1 MCVML
6 AKLAFRNI
14 RRSVRDYGVYFV
26 TLVFGVAVFYAFNS
40 VTSQAILFDL
50 EDSATAGVF
59 QLTGQ
64 ILGMFSVLI
73 ACVLG
78 FLVLY
83 ANGFLIRRRK
93 QEFGTYLMLG
103 MNPRSVSAIVLMETV
118 AVGLVSLVVGLAL
131 GFALSQGL
139 SFVTAGMFNIEMT
152 QYRFIFSADA
162 FLLTLA
168 CFALIFAVTGLFNTL
183 SIRRYKLIDLLSAR
197 SRNTRFRVRNPWVSL
212 VAFVVAVGVIIWAY
226 FTLVDNGLLEF
237 DEGFWKATAL
247 MVAGTFLFFWSL
259 AGFALAALERTRG
272 VYFKGLAMFTMRQ
285 IASKVNV
292 AFVSLSV
299 VCIMLFF
306 SLTVFS
312 TGMGLARA
320 FSGNIEDGT
329 IYDATITA
337 NVYLNTGGTHDAEKL
352 ANMTEEDRA
361 YQEVADAKAAAVSAD
376 AEAYGWDIA
385 AKLADSSPTWDEL
398 VERSAQIDAFAS
410 ADVSYGALMDRYNQD
425 TGNGKQNEA
434 LHSQGVT
441 LIGVSQFNAL
451 AELTG
456 RATVNV
462 DEDGYAVN
470 NTLDG
475 MEALSEAAS
484 RKGETLE
491 VAGRTLTAVGEL
503 RSQPL
508 EDAAF
513 AASGAEFIVPDAVIA
528 VLRTQGA
535 APEASYLNVMYK
547 TDRTQGDAL
556 LGQILAEASPAN
568 TEVAASGWVFS
579 PKPWPVT
586 LSFTAQEVLVQSS
599 GMNLMIS
606 YLALYIGFVFLI
618 ATAAILAI
626 QQLSETS
633 DSLARYRVLAEIG
646 CDRRMIFR
654 SLRTQVLVYFLVPL
668 VLAVCHAVCAVGV
681 ISNAVLAQLGVSVLE
696 PALMTGVLV
705 AVVYGAYLLVTYF
718 ASRSIIRT
726 SLGKKL
732 LG

>member
-1 MCVML
+1 ML

-14 RRSVRDYGVYFV
+14 RRSVKDYGVYFV

-40 VTSQAILFDL
+40 VTSQSILFDL
-50 EDSATAGVF
+50 EDTATASVF
-59 QLTGQ
+59 DMTGQ
-64 ILGMFSVLI
+64 MLGMFSVVI

-118 AVGLVSLVVGLAL
+118 AVGLVSLVVGLLL

-139 SFVTAGMFNIEMT
+139 SFVTAGLFNIQMT
-152 QYRFIFSADA
+152 QYRFVFSTDA
-162 FLLTLA
+162 FLLTLG
-168 CFALIFAVTGLFNTL
+168 CFVLIFAVTGLFNTL

-197 SRNTRFRVRNPWVSL
+197 SRNARFRVRNPWISL
-212 VAFVVAVGVIIWAY
+212 VAFIAAVGVVAWAY
-226 FTLVDNGLLEF
+226 LTLIDNGLLQF
-237 DEGFWKATAL
+237 DEGFWRATAL

-259 AGFALAALERTRG
+259 AGFALAVIERTRG

-285 IASKVNV
+285 IASKVNT

-320 FSGNIEDGT
+320 FSGNVEDGT
-329 IYDATITA
+329 LYDATLTA
-337 NVYLNTGGTHDAEKL
+337 NVYLNAGGVHDEEAL
-352 ANMTEEDRA
+352 ASMSEEDRE
-361 YQEVADAKAAAVSAD
+361 YQQVADEKAAAVTAD

-385 AKLADSSPTWDEL
+385 AKLADSSPTWDQL
-398 VERSAQIDAFAS
+398 VERSVQIDAFVS
-410 ADVSYGALMDRYNQD
+410 ADASYGELMDRYGHD
-425 TGNGKQNEA
+425 TGNEKQNEA
-434 LHSQGVT
+434 LHGQGVT
-441 LIGVSQFNAL
+441 LIAESQFNAL

-456 RATVNV
+456 RPTV
-462 DEDGYAVN
+462 DLGEDGFAVN
-470 NTLDG
+470 NTLDA
-475 MEALSEAAS
+475 MKALSEAVS
-484 RKGETLE
+484 REGETLE
-491 VAGRTLTAVGEL
+491 AGGRTLTATGEL

-513 AASGAEFIVPDAVIA
+513 SASGAEFIVPDSVIA
-528 VLRTQGA
+528 DLRAQGA
-535 APEASYLNVMYK
+535 VPDQSLLNLMYK
-547 TDRTQGDAL
+547 TSRTEGDKL
-556 LGQILAEASPAN
+556 LQQMLGEASPAN
-568 TEVAASGWVFS
+568 PEVAASGWAFS

-586 LSFTAQEVLVQSS
+586 LSFTAEEVIVQSS

-633 DSLARYRVLAEIG
+633 DSLGRYQVLAEIG

-668 VLAVCHAVCAVGV
+668 ALALCHTVCAVGI
-681 ISNAVLAQLGVSVLE
+681 ISDAVLVQLGVSVLE

-705 AVVYGAYLLVTYF
+705 GVVYGAYLLVTYY
-718 ASRSIIRT
+718 ASRGIIRA

>member
-1 MCVML
+1 ML

-14 RRSVRDYGVYFV
+14 RRSVKDYGVYFV

-40 VTSQAILFDL
+40 VNSQSILFDL
-50 EDSATAGVF
+50 EDSATSSVF
-59 QLTGQ
+59 AMTGQ
-64 ILGMFSVLI
+64 FLGMFSVRI

-103 MNPRSVSAIVLMETV
+103 MKPGSVSVIVLLETV
-118 AVGLVSLVVGLAL
+118 AVGLVSLVVGLLL

-139 SFVTAGMFNIEMT
+139 SFVTAALFNVQMT
-152 QYRFIFSADA
+152 QYRFIFSFDA

-168 CFALIFAVTGLFNTL
+168 CFVIIFAVTAVFNTL

-197 SRNTRFRVRNPWVSL
+197 SKNARFRVRNPWISL
-212 VAFVVAVGVIIWAY
+212 VAFIVAVGVIAWAY
-226 FTLVDNGLLEF
+226 VTLVDDGLLEF
-237 DEGFWKATAL
+237 DEGFWRATVL

-259 AGFALAALERTRG
+259 AGFALAVIERTRG
-272 VYFKGLAMFTMRQ
+272 IYFKGLAMFTMRQ
-285 IASKVNV
+285 IASKVNT

-329 IYDATITA
+329 LYDATLTG
-337 NVYLNTGGTHDAEKL
+337 NVYLNSGGTTDPEAL
-352 ANMTEEDRA
+352 ADMSEEDRE
-361 YQEVADAKAAAVSAD
+361 YQQVADEKAAAVLAD
-376 AEAYGWDIA
+376 AETYDWDIA
-385 AKLADSSPTWDEL
+385 AKLAASSSVWDEL
-398 VERSAQIDAFAS
+398 VERSAQVDAFVS
-410 ADVSYGALMDRYNQD
+410 PDVSYGAIMDRYGHD
-425 TGNGKQNEA
+425 TGNEKQNEA
-434 LHSQGVT
+434 LHGQGVT
-441 LIGVSQFNAL
+441 LIGVLQFNAL
-451 AELTG
+451 AELSG
-456 RATVNV
+456 RPTVELGEN
-462 DEDGYAVN
+462 EYAVN
-470 NTLDG
+470 NTLDA
-475 MEALSEAAS
+475 MKDLSEAAS

-491 VAGRTLTAVGEL
+491 VAGRTLAAVGEL

-508 EDAAF
+508 EDTAF
-513 AASGAEFIVPDAVIA
+513 ASSGAEFIVPDAVIA
-528 VLRTQGA
+528 ELRAQGA
-535 APEASYLNVMYK
+535 VPEQCILNLMYK
-547 TDRTQGDAL
+547 TDRTEGDKL
-556 LGQILAEASPAN
+556 LNEMLAEASPAN
-568 TEVAASGWVFS
+568 AEVAASGWAFS

-586 LSFTAQEVLVQSS
+586 LSFTAEEVLVQSS

-633 DSLARYRVLAEIG
+633 DSLPRYRVLAEIG
-646 CDRRMIFR
+646 CDRRMIFL

-668 VLAVCHAVCAVGV
+668 ALAVCHTACAVGV
-681 ISNAVLAQLGVSVLE
+681 ISDAVLSQLGVSVLE

-718 ASRSIIRT
+718 ASRGIIRAY
-726 SLGKKL
+726 LGKKL

>member
-1 MCVML
+1 ML
-6 AKLAFRNI
+6 AKLAFRNV
-14 RRSVRDYGVYFV
+14 RRSVKDYGVYFV

-40 VTSQAILFDL
+40 VTSQSILFDL
-50 EDSATAGVF
+50 EDTASSSVF
-59 QLTGQ
+59 QMTGQ
-64 ILGMFSVLI
+64 FLGMFSVLI

-103 MNPRSVSAIVLMETV
+103 MRPGSVSAIVLVETV
-118 AVGLVSLVVGLAL
+118 TVGIVSLAVGLVL

-139 SFVTAGMFNIEMT
+139 SFVTAGLFNIQMT
-152 QYRFIFSADA
+152 QYRFIFSPDA
-162 FLLTLA
+162 LLLTLG
-168 CFALIFAVTGLFNTL
+168 CFVLIFAVTAAFNTL

-197 SRNTRFRVRNPWVSL
+197 SKNARFRVRNPWISF
-212 VAFVVAVGVIIWAY
+212 VAFIVAVGVIAWAY
-226 FTLVDNGLLEF
+226 ATLADNGLMQF

-259 AGFALAALERTRG
+259 AGFALAVIERTRG

-285 IASKVNV
+285 IASKVNT

-299 VCIMLFF
+299 VSIMLFF

-329 IYDATITA
+329 IYDATLTA
-337 NVYLNTGGTHDAEKL
+337 NVYLNAGGTTDPDKL
-352 ANMTEEDRA
+352 ESMSEEDRE
-361 YQEVADAKAAAVSAD
+361 YQQVADAKAAAVLAD
-376 AEAYGWDIA
+376 AQAYDWDIA
-385 AKLADSSPTWDEL
+385 AKLADAAPELWDRL
-398 VERSAQIDAFAS
+398 VDRYAQIDAF
-410 ADVSYGALMDRYNQD
+410 VSTEEFYGALMERYGQD
-425 TGNGKQNEA
+425 TGNAKQNEA
-434 LHSQGVT
+434 LHGQGVT

-456 RATVNV
+456 RPTVDV
-462 DEDGYAVN
+462 GESGYAVN
-470 NTLDG
+470 NTLDA
-475 MEALSEAAS
+475 MKALSEAVALE
-484 RKGETLE
+484 GETIKA
-491 VAGRTLTAVGEL
+491 AGRTLTATGEL
-503 RSQPL
+503 CSQPL
-508 EDAAF
+508 EDTAF
-513 AASGAEFIVPDAVIA
+513 NASGAEFIVPDAVIA
-528 VLRTQGA
+528 DLRAQGA
-535 APEASYLNVMYK
+535 VPEQSLLDLMYK
-547 TDRTQGDAL
+547 TDRAEGDKL
-556 LGQILAEASPAN
+556 LDELLAAVSPADAQ
-568 TEVAASGWVFS
+568 VAASGWAYG

-586 LSFTAQEVLVQSS
+586 LTFTAEEVLVQSS

-633 DSLARYRVLAEIG
+633 DSLTRYRVLAEIG

-668 VLAVCHAVCAVGV
+668 VLAVCHTACAVGI
-681 ISNAVLAQLGVSVLE
+681 ISDSVLVQLGVSVLE

-705 AVVYGAYLLVTYF
+705 GVVYGAYLLITYF
-718 ASRSIIRT
+718 AGKGIVRA

>member
-1 MCVML
+1 ML

-14 RRSVRDYGVYFV
+14 RRSVKDYGVYFV

-40 VTSQAILFDL
+40 VTSQSILFDL
-50 EDSATAGVF
+50 EDTASASVF
-59 QLTGQ
+59 QMTGQ
-64 ILGMFSVLI
+64 FIGMFSVVI

-103 MNPRSVSAIVLMETV
+103 MNPRSVSAIVLMETL

-139 SFVTAGMFNIEMT
+139 SFLTAGLFDIQMT
-152 QYRFIFSADA
+152 QYRFIFSFDG
-162 FLLTLA
+162 FTLTLA

-197 SRNTRFRVRNPWVSL
+197 SKNARFRVRSPWISL
-212 VAFVVAVGVIIWAY
+212 VAFLAAVGVIAWAY
-226 FTLVDNGLLEF
+226 LTLMDNGLMEF

-259 AGFALAALERTRG
+259 AGFALAVIERTRG

-285 IASKVNV
+285 IASKVNT

-329 IYDATITA
+329 TYDASLTA
-337 NVYLNTGGTHDAEKL
+337 NVYLNAGGTHDPEAL
-352 ANMTEEDRA
+352 ASMSEEDRE
-361 YQEVADAKAAAVSAD
+361 YQKVADEKAAAVLAD

-385 AKLADSSPTWDEL
+385 AKLADSSPTWGEL
-398 VERSAQIDAFAS
+398 VDRFAQADLFAS
-410 ADVSYGALMDRYNQD
+410 ADVSYGELMDRYGQD
-425 TGNGKQNEA
+425 TGNERQNEA
-434 LHSQGVT
+434 LHNQGVT
-441 LIGVSQFNAL
+441 LVGASQFNAL
-451 AELTG
+451 AELSG
-456 RATVNV
+456 RPTVDV
-462 DEDGYAVN
+462 GEDGYAVN
-470 NTLDG
+470 NTLDA
-475 MEALSEAAS
+475 MKALSESAS

-491 VAGRTLTAVGEL
+491 AAGRTLTSVGEL
-503 RSQPL
+503 RSQPM
-508 EDAAF
+508 EDTAF
-513 AASGAEFIVPDAVIA
+513 AASGAEFIVPDSVIDALRAEGAV
-528 VLRTQGA
+528 
-535 APEASYLNVMYK
+535 PEQSILNLMYK
-547 TDRTQGDAL
+547 TSRVEGDKL
-556 LGQILAEASPAN
+556 LEQALAEMSPAN
-568 TEVAASGWVFS
+568 PDVAASGWSFS

-586 LSFTAQEVLVQSS
+586 LSFTAEEVLVQSS

-633 DSLARYRVLAEIG
+633 DSLVRYQVLAEIG

-668 VLAVCHAVCAVGV
+668 ALAVCHTACAVGIISDSV
-681 ISNAVLAQLGVSVLE
+681 IKQLGVSVLE
-696 PALMTGVLV
+696 PALMTAVLV

-718 ASRSIIRT
+718 ASKGIIRA

>member
-1 MCVML
+1 ML
-6 AKLAFRNI
+6 VKLAFRNI
-14 RRSVRDYGVYFV
+14 RRSVKDYGVYFV

-40 VTSQAILFDL
+40 VTSQSILFDL
-50 EDSATAGVF
+50 EDTATANVF
-59 QLTGQ
+59 DMTGQ
-64 ILGMFSVLI
+64 MLGMFSVVI

-118 AVGLVSLVVGLAL
+118 AVGLVSLVVGLLL

-139 SFVTAGMFNIEMT
+139 SFVTAGLFNIQMT
-152 QYRFIFSADA
+152 QYRFVFSTDA
-162 FLLTLA
+162 FLLTLG
-168 CFALIFAVTGLFNTL
+168 CFVLIFAVTGLFNTL

-197 SRNTRFRVRNPWVSL
+197 SRNARFRVRNPWISL
-212 VAFVVAVGVIIWAY
+212 VAFIAAVGVVAWAY
-226 FTLVDNGLLEF
+226 LTLIDNGLLQF
-237 DEGFWKATAL
+237 DEGFWRATAL

-259 AGFALAALERTRG
+259 AGFALAVIERTRG

-285 IASKVNV
+285 IASKVNT

-320 FSGNIEDGT
+320 FSGNVEDGT
-329 IYDATITA
+329 LYDATLTA
-337 NVYLNTGGTHDAEKL
+337 NVYLNAGGVHDEEAL
-352 ANMTEEDRA
+352 ASMSEEDRE
-361 YQEVADAKAAAVSAD
+361 YQQVADEKAAAVTAD

-385 AKLADSSPTWDEL
+385 AKLADSSPTWDQL
-398 VERSAQIDAFAS
+398 VERSVQIDAFVS
-410 ADVSYGALMDRYNQD
+410 ADASYGELMDRYGHD
-425 TGNGKQNEA
+425 TGNEKQNEA
-434 LHSQGVT
+434 LHGQGVT
-441 LIGVSQFNAL
+441 LIAESQFNAL

-456 RATVNV
+456 RSTV
-462 DEDGYAVN
+462 DLGEDGFAVN
-470 NTLDG
+470 NTLDA
-475 MEALSEAAS
+475 MKALSEAVS
-484 RKGETLE
+484 REGETLE
-491 VAGRTLTAVGEL
+491 AGGRTLTATGEL

-508 EDAAF
+508 EDSAF
-513 AASGAEFIVPDAVIA
+513 SASGAEFIVPDSVIA
-528 VLRTQGA
+528 DLRAQGA
-535 APEASYLNVMYK
+535 VPDQSLLNLMYK
-547 TDRTQGDAL
+547 TSRTEGDKL
-556 LGQILAEASPAN
+556 LQQMLGEASPAN
-568 TEVAASGWVFS
+568 PEVAASGWAFS

-586 LSFTAQEVLVQSS
+586 LSFTAEEVIVQSS

-633 DSLARYRVLAEIG
+633 DSLGRYQVLAEIG

-668 VLAVCHAVCAVGV
+668 ALALCHTVCAVGI
-681 ISNAVLAQLGVSVLE
+681 ISDAVLVQLGVSVLE

-705 AVVYGAYLLVTYF
+705 GVVYGAYLLVTYY
-718 ASRSIIRT
+718 ASRGIIRA

>member
-1 MCVML
+1 ML

-14 RRSVRDYGVYFV
+14 GRSVKDYSVYFV

-40 VTSQAILFDL
+40 VTSQSILFDL
-50 EDSATAGVF
+50 EDAASASVF
-59 QLTGQ
+59 EMTGQ
-64 ILGMFSVLI
+64 FIGMFSVVI

-103 MNPRSVSAIVLMETV
+103 MNPRSVSAIVLMETA
-118 AVGLVSLVVGLAL
+118 AVGFVSLVVGLAL

-139 SFVTAGMFNIEMT
+139 SFVTAGLFNIEMT
-152 QYRFIFSADA
+152 QYRFIFSVDG
-162 FLLTLA
+162 FVLTLM
-168 CFALIFAVTGLFNTL
+168 CFVLIFAVTGLFNTL

-197 SRNTRFRVRNPWVSL
+197 SKNARFRVRNPWISL
-212 VAFVVAVGVIIWAY
+212 VGFVAAVGVVAWSY
-226 FTLVDNGLLEF
+226 LTLLDNGLMQF
-237 DEGFWKATAL
+237 DEGFWKATVL
-247 MVAGTFLFFWSL
+247 MVIGTFLLFWSL
-259 AGFALAALERTRG
+259 AGFALAVIERTRG
-272 VYFKGLAMFTMRQ
+272 IYFKGLAMFTMRQ
-285 IASKVNV
+285 IASKVNT

-329 IYDATITA
+329 VYDATLTA
-337 NVYLNTGGTHDAEKL
+337 NVYLNAGGVHDEEAL
-352 ANMTEEDRA
+352 ASMSEEDRE
-361 YQEVADAKAAAVSAD
+361 YQRVADEKAAAVTAD

-385 AKLADSSPTWDEL
+385 AKLADSSPVWDRL
-398 VERSAQIDAFAS
+398 VDRSAQIDAFVND
-410 ADVSYGALMDRYNQD
+410 DVSYGELMDRYGHD
-425 TGNGKQNEA
+425 TGNEKQNEA
-434 LHSQGVT
+434 LHNQGVT
-441 LIGVSQFNAL
+441 LIGVSQFNAA
-451 AELTG
+451 AELSG
-456 RATVNV
+456 RPTVDV
-462 DEDGYAVN
+462 GEDGYAVN
-470 NTLDG
+470 NTLDA
-475 MEALSEAAS
+475 MKALSEAVS
-484 RKGETLE
+484 RKGETIE
-491 VAGRTLTAVGEL
+491 AAGRTLTATGEL

-513 AASGAEFIVPDAVIA
+513 SASGAELIVPDAVIA
-528 VLRTQGA
+528 ELRAQGA
-535 APEASYLNVMYK
+535 IPEQSLLNLMYK
-547 TDRTQGDAL
+547 TDRVEGDKL
-556 LGQILAEASPAN
+556 LAEMLAEVSPASA
-568 TEVAASGWVFS
+568 EVAASGWAFG

-586 LSFTAQEVLVQSS
+586 LSFTAEEVLVQSS

-633 DSLARYRVLAEIG
+633 DSLGRYQVLAEIG

-668 VLAVCHAVCAVGV
+668 ALAVSHTVCAVGI
-681 ISNAVLAQLGVSVLE
+681 ISDSVLAQLGVSVLE
-696 PALMTGVLV
+696 PAMMTGVLV
-705 AVVYGAYLLVTYF
+705 GIVYGAYLLVTYF
-718 ASRSIIRT
+718 ASRSIIRA

>member
-1 MCVML
+1 ML

-14 RRSVRDYGVYFV
+14 RRSVKDYGVYFV

-40 VTSQAILFDL
+40 VTSQSILFDL
-50 EDSATAGVF
+50 EDTASASVF
-59 QLTGQ
+59 DMTGQ
-64 ILGMFSVLI
+64 FIGMFSVVI

-103 MNPRSVSAIVLMETV
+103 MNPRSVSAIVLMETA

-139 SFVTAGMFNIEMT
+139 SFVTAGLFNIQMT
-152 QYRFIFSADA
+152 QYRFIFSFDA
-162 FLLTLA
+162 FALTLV
-168 CFALIFAVTGLFNTL
+168 CFALIFVVTGLFNTL

-197 SRNTRFRVRNPWVSL
+197 SKNARFRVRNPWASL
-212 VAFVVAVGVIIWAY
+212 VAFAVAVAVIAWAY
-226 FTLVDNGLLEF
+226 VTLLDNGLMQF

-259 AGFALAALERTRG
+259 AGFALAVIERTRG
-272 VYFKGLAMFTMRQ
+272 IYFKGLAMFTMRQ
-285 IASKVNV
+285 IASKVNT

-299 VCIMLFF
+299 VCVMLFF

-329 IYDATITA
+329 VYDATLTA
-337 NVYLNTGGTHDAEKL
+337 NVYLNAGGIHDPEAL
-352 ANMTEEDRA
+352 AAMSEEDRE
-361 YQEVADAKAAAVSAD
+361 YQRVADEKAAAVTAD

-385 AKLADSSPTWDEL
+385 AKLAGSSPVWDQL
-398 VERSAQIDAFAS
+398 VDRYAQLDAFVS
-410 ADVSYGALMDRYNQD
+410 PDVSYGELMDRYGHD
-425 TGNGKQNEA
+425 TGNEVQNKA
-434 LHSQGVT
+434 LHGQGVT
-441 LIGVSQFNAL
+441 LIAESQFNAL

-456 RATVNV
+456 RPTVDV
-462 DEDGYAVN
+462 GEDGYAVN

-475 MEALSEAAS
+475 MKALSEAVS
-484 RKGETLE
+484 RKGETIE
-491 VAGRTLTAVGEL
+491 AAGRTLESVGEL

-508 EDAAF
+508 EDTAF
-513 AASGAEFIVPDAVIA
+513 AASGAEFIVPDSVVEALRAEGAV
-528 VLRTQGA
+528 
-535 APEASYLNVMYK
+535 PEQSILNLMYK
-547 TDRTQGDAL
+547 TGRAEGDKL
-556 LGQILAEASPAN
+556 LEQMLAEVSPASP
-568 TEVAASGWVFS
+568 EVAASGWSFS

-586 LSFTAQEVLVQSS
+586 LSYTAEEVLVQSS

-633 DSLARYRVLAEIG
+633 DSLVRYRVLAEIG

-654 SLRTQVLVYFLVPL
+654 SLRTQVLVYFIVPL
-668 VLAVCHAVCAVGV
+668 GLAVCHTVCAVGIISESV
-681 ISNAVLAQLGVSVLE
+681 IKQLGVSVLE
-696 PALMTGVLV
+696 PAMMTAVLV
-705 AVVYGAYLLVTYF
+705 GVVYGAYLLVTYF
-718 ASRSIIRT
+718 ASKGIIR
-726 SLGKKL
+726 SHLGKKL

>member
-1 MCVML
+1 ML

-14 RRSVRDYGVYFV
+14 RRSVKDYGVYFV

-40 VTSQAILFDL
+40 VTSQSILFDL
-50 EDSATAGVF
+50 EDTATASVF
-59 QLTGQ
+59 DMTGQ
-64 ILGMFSVLI
+64 MLGMFSVVI

-118 AVGLVSLVVGLAL
+118 AVGLVSLVVGLLL

-139 SFVTAGMFNIEMT
+139 SFVTAGLFNIQMT
-152 QYRFIFSADA
+152 QYRFVFSTDA
-162 FLLTLA
+162 FLLTLG
-168 CFALIFAVTGLFNTL
+168 CFVLIFAVTGLFNTL

-197 SRNTRFRVRNPWVSL
+197 SRNARFRVRNPWISL
-212 VAFVVAVGVIIWAY
+212 VAFVAAVGVVAWAY
-226 FTLVDNGLLEF
+226 LTLIDNGLLQF
-237 DEGFWKATAL
+237 DEGFWRATAL

-259 AGFALAALERTRG
+259 AGFALAVIERTRG

-285 IASKVNV
+285 IASKVNT

-320 FSGNIEDGT
+320 FSGNVEDGT
-329 IYDATITA
+329 LYDATLTA
-337 NVYLNTGGTHDAEKL
+337 NVYLNAGGVHDEEAL
-352 ANMTEEDRA
+352 ASMSEEDRE
-361 YQEVADAKAAAVSAD
+361 YQQVADEKAAAVTAD

-385 AKLADSSPTWDEL
+385 AKLADSSSTWDQL
-398 VERSAQIDAFAS
+398 VERSVQIDAFVS
-410 ADVSYGALMDRYNQD
+410 ADASYGELMDRYGHD
-425 TGNGKQNEA
+425 TGNEKQNEA
-434 LHSQGVT
+434 LHGQGVT
-441 LIGVSQFNAL
+441 LIAESQFNAL

-456 RATVNV
+456 RPTV
-462 DEDGYAVN
+462 DLGEDGFAVN
-470 NTLDG
+470 NTLDA
-475 MEALSEAAS
+475 MKALSEAVS
-484 RKGETLE
+484 REGETLE
-491 VAGRTLTAVGEL
+491 AGGRTLTATGEL

-513 AASGAEFIVPDAVIA
+513 SASGAEFIVPDSVIA
-528 VLRTQGA
+528 DLRAQGA
-535 APEASYLNVMYK
+535 VPDQSLLNLMYK
-547 TDRTQGDAL
+547 TSRTEGDKL
-556 LGQILAEASPAN
+556 LEQMLGEASPAN
-568 TEVAASGWVFS
+568 PEVAASGWAFS

-586 LSFTAQEVLVQSS
+586 LSFTAEEVIVQSS

-633 DSLARYRVLAEIG
+633 DSLGRYQVLAEIG

-668 VLAVCHAVCAVGV
+668 ALALCHTVCAVGI
-681 ISNAVLAQLGVSVLE
+681 ISDAVLVQLGVSVLE
-696 PALMTGVLV
+696 PAMMTGVLV
-705 AVVYGAYLLVTYF
+705 GVVYGAYLLVTYY
-718 ASRSIIRT
+718 ASRGIIRA